1 MGMTEKDY
9 QAAVEKEYV
18 YGDGGEAP
26 SNRNAAKPVTM
37 NPGANSGKRTDYYKG
52 APDAAPAIQVEAVSG
67 LFYTVQIGVYSKP
80 VPANTLGNMMPFNSE
95 LTSTGKIRYTAGMLS
110 DLKDAVSKREQAKA
124 AGIADAFITA
134 YYNGERIT
142 LSEADRLMKEYG
154 PSVFARP

>member
-1 MGMTEKDY
+1 
-9 QAAVEKEYV
+9 
-18 YGDGGEAP
+18 
-26 SNRNAAKPVTM
+26 M

-80 VPANTLGNMMPFNSE
+80 VPATTLGNMMPFNSE